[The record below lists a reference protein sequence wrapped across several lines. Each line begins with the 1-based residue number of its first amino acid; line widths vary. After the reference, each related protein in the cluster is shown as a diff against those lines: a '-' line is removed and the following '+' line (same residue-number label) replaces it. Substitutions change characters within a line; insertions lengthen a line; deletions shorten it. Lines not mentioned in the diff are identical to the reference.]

1 MPHHIRIKNTELKW
15 IELKIS
21 AGIAHNKSKVIYLQ
35 YVLMYLLYWGY
46 SQKSLKAS
54 ILNILFSRLL

>member
-35 YVLMYLLYWGY
+35 YVLDLLYWGY